1 MKNNYFFIKY
11 GFILL
16 PLFSVNAFALDLK
29 YAHEYEDLS
38 NEHTDKIQLSHTF
51 ENGIG
56 VAVKWKLQP
65 KETADGSAGQAFS
78 NDQLYEHVYKLNY
91 HYDLNDH
98 LELIPTVSW
107 TTKTGGTTKFKP
119 NITLNYSLPQDTK
132 LSLKYRYEEVD
143 YRDSGSKYGSLV
155 EGGISHKFDR
165 VKVAYKFGYYT
176 SNVNLYDQQKHDYI
190 HKLTVGYKLTKK
202 FAPYVELKNESYSS
216 KSDRRTTSFT
226 LGFNYKFL

>member
-11 GFILL
+11 SFILL

-51 ENGIG
+51 DNGIG

-91 HYDLNDH
+91 HYALY
-98 LELIPTVSW
+98 
-107 TTKTGGTTKFKP
+107 TTNFTEPLSYQDSAFLKLPKFP
-119 NITLNYSLPQDTK
+119 
-132 LSLKYRYEEVD
+132 
-143 YRDSGSKYGSLV
+143 
-155 EGGISHKFDR
+155 
-165 VKVAYKFGYYT
+165 
-176 SNVNLYDQQKHDYI
+176 
-190 HKLTVGYKLTKK
+190 
-202 FAPYVELKNESYSS
+202 
-216 KSDRRTTSFT
+216 
-226 LGFNYKFL
+226 